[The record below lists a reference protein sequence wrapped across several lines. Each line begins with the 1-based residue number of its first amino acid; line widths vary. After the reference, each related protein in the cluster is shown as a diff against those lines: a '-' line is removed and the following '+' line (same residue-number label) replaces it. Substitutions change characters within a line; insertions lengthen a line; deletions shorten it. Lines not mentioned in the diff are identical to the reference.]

1 MFRKERKNLTAAVV
15 AVLLMVPFGSAEAA
29 GGGGR
34 SGLDLWSRL
43 LGWMGS
49 VWVAVRSDEG
59 SGIDP
64 DGRPLAVMT
73 IDEGSGIDPNGRPQ
87 AVMTIDEGS
96 SIDPNGRH

>member
-29 GGGGR
+29 GGGGLGG
-34 SGLDLWSRL
+34 SDLWSRL

-49 VWVAVRSDEG
+49 IWAAVKSDEG

-64 DGRPLAVMT
+64 DGRP
-73 IDEGSGIDPNGRPQ
+73 Q
-87 AVMTIDEGS
+87 AAMTIDEGS
-96 SIDPNGRH
+96 SIDPNGSH

>member
-29 GGGGR
+29 GGRR

-49 VWVAVRSDEG
+49 VWAAVQSDEG

-64 DGRPLAVMT
+64 D
-73 IDEGSGIDPNGRPQ
+73 GRPQ